1 MLFFVI
7 VIFLGSFYLVNV
19 ILAIVAMSYDDCR
32 KEDARIAAEDEVSLS
47 PYIPLCVCLFLSL
60 SVPISFCLSLCLS
73 VCFSLSVSPSLP
85 LSPSFSLSVSLSMYL
100 FLSLFLS
107 L

>member
-47 PYIPLCVCLFLSL
+47 PYIPLCVSLFLSL
-60 SVPISFCLSLCLS
+60 SVPISSCLSLCVSLSVSFCLSLPL
-73 VCFSLSVSPSLP
+73 SLSLR
-85 LSPSFSLSVSLSMYL
+85 LSLSVSLSMYL
-100 FLSLFLS
+100 FL
-107 L
+107 

>member
-47 PYIPLCVCLFLSL
+47 PYMPLCVYLSQ
-60 SVPISFCLSLCLS
+60 SLCLS
-73 VCFSLSVSPSLP
+73 VCLSVCFFLSVS
-85 LSPSFSLSVSLSMYL
+85 LSPSLSLSLRLSLSVSLSMC
-100 FLSLFLS
+100 FFFSL
-107 L
+107 